1 MLNVTGPNN
10 KPKQT
15 NKKLVSRHEK
25 VPPAM
30 FLVSTHFSLT
40 TGRQVRVQ
48 GTGAAAGGAQP
59 ELAAGARG
67 AGNAGHTGQRS
78 TTGHKNGG
86 GGHQPAAGTG
96 QLQPPLGRPGAGPV
110 HAANAHARRSPQVGR
125 PHNRPSVMTDIDIS
139 VTHAKLHFHLNQTND
154 SKN

>member
-1 MLNVTGPNN
+1 M
-10 KPKQT
+10 K
-15 NKKLVSRHEK
+15 R
-25 VPPAM
+25 
-30 FLVSTHFSLT
+30 FLQWCFLFLFSTHLS
-40 TGRQVRVQ
+40 GRQVRVQ

-67 AGNAGHTGQRS
+67 AGNAGLSGQRS

-110 HAANAHARRSPQVGR
+110 HAANAHARRGAQVGR
-125 PHNRPSVMTDIDIS
+125 PHSRPSVMTDIDVS
-139 VTHAKLHFHLNQTND
+139 VTHAKLHCHLNQTND
-154 SKN
+154 SKNYYLLSLIRLSKTKLKGAGS